1 MQVRLRFDAREIDAR
16 HLIPRPVEEQQVRV
30 VMVDIVDRQAG
41 VPRDLGP
48 HKVGYLRVVVELSPR
63 ARPDLGAV
71 EACTLV
77 VADHGLIEDL
87 TIEVHGGARKRDVQG
102 RRAHRASVL
111 FTETAAAPCVV
122 KNCEKTEPQCAW
134 CENDMTESYCTYS
147 STSLSS
153 PPVPWFLLPPR
164 ICLSS
169 KRNPATPANL
179 DQPDGQASS
188 WVYFEMPGTLDPVS
202 VVRAEEADA
211 AIKAP
216 TGLRRTWRQ
225 ALLGLFR
232 SPAPRAAGG
241 WALGQ
246 RRRSREGRLRRQHP
260 PQPIPA
266 NKKICYLN
274 AEDAEKWHDYMQ
286 VCAASLEIP
295 VDKFDKFDCFM
306 ASSFEE
312 APGRA
317 HWRLSANG
325 SHHSSKDSTLPW
337 LPQLFDCLRHCAT
350 IKHLNL
356 VGICFGCQA
365 LAVALGGD
373 VGPNPDGSFEFG
385 RCEVTLA
392 DRSERTVA
400 IPSCAC
406 AIIDGR
412 CQLHLLEAH
421 GEQVTKLPPGGKTL
435 GWSKITPH
443 ELYVAG
449 EHQNVLG
456 CQSHP
461 EFTDELLQS
470 RIEPALREKQRL
482 CPAFQYACECRK
494 DQSVGR
500 LLLRHWLLREH

>member
-1 MQVRLRFDAREIDAR
+1 MFV
-16 HLIPRPVEEQQVRV
+16 QQAQSSHACKSRISL
-30 VMVDIVDRQAG
+30 MVKQA
-41 VPRDLGP
+41 
-48 HKVGYLRVVVELSPR
+48 VGSF
-63 ARPDLGAV
+63 
-71 EACTLV
+71 
-77 VADHGLIEDL
+77 I
-87 TIEVHGGARKRDVQG
+87 
-102 RRAHRASVL
+102 
-111 FTETAAAPCVV
+111 
-122 KNCEKTEPQCAW
+122 
-134 CENDMTESYCTYS
+134 
-147 STSLSS
+147 
-153 PPVPWFLLPPR
+153 
-164 ICLSS
+164 
-169 KRNPATPANL
+169 
-179 DQPDGQASS
+179 
-188 WVYFEMPGTLDPVS
+188 FEMPGTLDPVS

-232 SPAPRAAGG
+232 SPPRR
-241 WALGQ
+241 GQ
-246 RRRSREGRLRRQHP
+246 RVVGHLGSGGAHVKGGCDGSIPLK
-260 PQPIPA
+260 PIPA

-295 VDKFDKFDCFM
+295 VDKFDKFDCFNGEFP
-306 ASSFEE
+306 SRE
-312 APGRA
+312 ALEGGEYIGV
-317 HWRLSANG
+317 LVNG

-385 RCEVTLA
+385 RCKVTLA